1 MRDCECVYEC
11 ECNNECFW
19 QTWTWTVVFF
29 FDVFG
34 EYVQWQPKYEMRVV
48 GAPLA
53 LTPLCCC
60 RHWLSSALVATTL
73 QSISVDSRQSVNQS
87 VRPSLNQSV
96 GQSIPRLVSNY
107 LWLSTMRP
115 VTICDRLKLKLNR
128 NQRILSLESQNRRLH
143 NYTTTTT
150 TSRQG

>member
-1 MRDCECVYEC
+1 MFLANLDLDCG
-11 ECNNECFW
+11 
-19 QTWTWTVVFF
+19 FF

-34 EYVQWQPKYEMRVV
+34 EYVQWQPKYEMVV
-48 GAPLA
+48 EAPLA
-53 LTPLCCC
+53 LSPFCCC
-60 RHWLSSALVATTL
+60 RRHWLSSSLVATTL
-73 QSISVDSRQSVNQS
+73 QSISVDSHSVGQSINQS
-87 VRPSLNQSV
+87 DRHSISQSG

-143 NYTTTTT
+143 NYYYYY
-150 TSRQG
+150 